1 MTQQLESTRFGA
13 LEFTAED
20 IIHFPGGLAGFE
32 NRRDFVLV
40 EHGPDSP
47 YQWLQS
53 VEAGDLA
60 FLLVEPGLFVPD
72 YAPEMPMR
80 AVKTLELEETTPR
93 VVYTIV
99 TIPRGRP
106 RDMTLNLAGP
116 IVINAETRQAVQIIL
131 EGDEHPV
138 RRRAFPEAEQAAA

>member
-1 MTQQLESTRFGA
+1 
-13 LEFTAED
+13 
-20 IIHFPGGLAGFE
+20 
-32 NRRDFVLV
+32 
-40 EHGPDSP
+40 
-47 YQWLQS
+47 
-53 VEAGDLA
+53 
-60 FLLVEPGLFVPD
+60 
-72 YAPEMPMR
+72 MPLR
-80 AVKTLELEETTPR
+80 AVKNLELEESTPR

-116 IVINAETRQAVQIIL
+116 IVVNVETRRAVQIIL

>member
-1 MTQQLESTRFGA
+1 MTQQLQSTRFGA
-13 LEFTAED
+13 LDYAAED

-32 NRRDFVLV
+32 DRRDFVLV
-40 EHGPDSP
+40 EHAPDSP

-53 VEAGDLA
+53 VDSGELA

-72 YAPEMPMR
+72 YAPEMPLR
-80 AVKTLELEETTPR
+80 AVKNLELEESTPR

-116 IVINAETRQAVQIIL
+116 IVVNVETRRAVQVIL

-138 RRRAFPEAEQAAA
+138 RCRAFPEAEQAAA